1 MAGINLSQST
11 TERKVD
17 RRKFFDAGMIFS
29 SALLFIVLA
38 AWGGIYYL
46 SSKTTQEI
54 ASLQGEIDASGI
66 EMKGPKIDRI
76 LAFDARIETVSK
88 NIETQVDTSQ
98 MLTSL
103 EELVIPSIRLT
114 NYQYDHE
121 NGNVIIEGVTS
132 DFKFLAQQIISFKK
146 NERYTNIHVD
156 KIGNSESGD
165 IVFTLKSEGLK

>member
-17 RRKFFDAGMIFS
+17 RRKFFDAGMVFS
-29 SALLFIVLA
+29 SILLLIVLA

-46 SSKTTQEI
+46 SMKTTQEI
-54 ASLQGEIDASGI
+54 ASLQNEIDTSGV

-76 LAFDARIETVSK
+76 LDFDTRIEMVSK
-88 NIETQVDTSQ
+88 NIESQVDASE
-98 MLTSL
+98 MLVGL

-114 NYQYDHE
+114 NYEYDHE
-121 NGNVIIEGVTS
+121 NGNVTIEGITS
-132 DFKFLAQQIISFKK
+132 DFKFLAQQLISLKK
-146 NERYTNIHVD
+146 NEQYANIRVD